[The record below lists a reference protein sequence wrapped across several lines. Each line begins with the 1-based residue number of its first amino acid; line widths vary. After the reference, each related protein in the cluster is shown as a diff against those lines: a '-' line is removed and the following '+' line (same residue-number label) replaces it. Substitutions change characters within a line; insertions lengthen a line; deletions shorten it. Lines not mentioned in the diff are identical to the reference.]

1 MHFFLDSFFTFF
13 TKNRIPLGH
22 DPKLKKR
29 KKKRAWFKQNER
41 RPDCDAWKLA
51 APEPLCKE
59 LVECL
64 KGDDLT
70 YCPVYAATCA
80 WKEDRSAVVARLEYE
95 GRHVDMRA
103 LDESAMYGVDARG
116 AFAMRSACSSYR
128 GPSWPPT
135 IKMSQPSGVVLKAA
149 YDEAKRTWRVGY
161 VASVAATPGSLTWLW
176 ILLGVILS
184 GATIVWLRSKRR
196 APKKV
201 PS

>member
-1 MHFFLDSFFTFF
+1 VEQSVSAATVVVAMAGKSEVRQA
-13 TKNRIPLGH
+13 TKEG
-22 DPKLKKR
+22 
-29 KKKRAWFKQNER
+29 
-41 RPDCDAWKLA
+41 DAWKLA

-64 KGDDLT
+64 KGADLT

-95 GRHVDMRA
+95 GRNVDMRA

-116 AFAMRSACSSYR
+116 AFAMRSATGDVLFVPGAER
-128 GPSWPPT
+128 PSWPPT

-149 YDEAKRTWRVGY
+149 YDEAKRTWRVGS
-161 VASVAATPGSLTWLW
+161 VASVSATPGSLTWLW
-176 ILLGVILS
+176 ILLGVLGALVILLF

-196 APKKV
+196 TLKKV

>member
-1 MHFFLDSFFTFF
+1 MSAATVVVATAGKSEVRQA
-13 TKNRIPLGH
+13 TKEG
-22 DPKLKKR
+22 
-29 KKKRAWFKQNER
+29 
-41 RPDCDAWKLA
+41 DAWKLA

-64 KGDDLT
+64 KGSDLT

-95 GRHVDMRA
+95 GRNVDMRA

-116 AFAMRSACSSYR
+116 AFAMRSATGDVLFVPGAER
-128 GPSWPPT
+128 PAWPPT

-176 ILLGVILS
+176 ILLGVMLVILF
-184 GATIVWLRSKRR
+184 GATIAWLRSKRT